1 MYLMTFDS
9 LFSIFPYI
17 VATCAAIIF
26 GFVAIRKTQQA
37 NLSMQTLNHEVEL
50 LEQQLDNVNYT
61 NDQLQKE
68 HDANKLKLESQNNQL
83 IKLMSRLRESDIRLH
98 AERQANEEKLALQ
111 VQSEQRLQQQ
121 FENLA
126 NKIFD
131 SKTDNFKELNKSSVE
146 LLLAPLKTQ
155 LEGFKQQV
163 QDVYSNEAKER
174 HSLQSEV
181 ARLQQVYQLMS
192 SETANLTKALKGD
205 NKQQGNWGEVILA
218 RILSESG
225 LREGHEYDVQV
236 SLNNEHGKRFQP
248 DVIVHLPQ
256 DKDVVVD
263 SKVSLTAYERY
274 FNADDEVTRKQAL
287 QEHVTSI
294 RGHIR
299 ELGRKDYHLLQ
310 GLKTLDYVL
319 MFVAVEPAF
328 IAALEADPSLMKY
341 ALDNNIMLVSPT
353 NLLVALRTIDNLWR
367 YERQNQNA
375 QLIAERAGRI
385 YEKLRL
391 FSHDMQDMGTA
402 LGKAQDSYD
411 SAMKRLSTG
420 KGNLI
425 KQAQQFVELGV
436 EVKKPLPVEL
446 IEKSNANLLE

>member
-1 MYLMTFDS
+1 MTFDS

-17 VATCAAIIF
+17 VVTCAAIIF

-402 LGKAQDSYD
+402 LDKAQDSYD

>member
-1 MYLMTFDS
+1 MSIDS
-9 LFSIFPYI
+9 LFPVLPYI
-17 VATCAAIIF
+17 AAACVATVGALI
-26 GFVAIRKTQQA
+26 AIRKSQQA
-37 NLSMQTLNHEVEL
+37 TLSVQTLNHEVEL
-50 LEQQLDNVNYT
+50 LEQQLDNVNYSHE
-61 NDQLQKE
+61 QLQQA
-68 HDANKLKLESQNNQL
+68 HDGNKLKLESQNNQL
-83 IKLMSRLRESDIRLH
+83 IKVMSRLRESDIRLQT
-98 AERQANEEKLALQ
+98 ERQASEEKLALQ
-111 VQSEQRLQQQ
+111 AQSEQRLQQQ

-146 LLLAPLKTQ
+146 LLLSPLKTQ
-155 LEGFKQQV
+155 LEGFKQQI

-274 FNADDEVTRKQAL
+274 FNAEDEITRKQAL
-287 QEHVTSI
+287 QEHVASV
-294 RGHIR
+294 RSHIR

-328 IAALEADPSLMKY
+328 LAALQADPSLMKF

-353 NLLVALRTIDNLWR
+353 NLLIALRTIDNLWR

-375 QLIAERAGRI
+375 QLIAERAGKI

-391 FSHDMQDMGTA
+391 FSHDMQDMGVA
-402 LGKAQDSYD
+402 LDKAQDSYD
-411 SAMKRLSTG
+411 SAMKRLATG

-436 EVKKPLPVEL
+436 EVKKPLPAEL
-446 IEKSNANLLE
+446 IEQSSVNLLE

>member
-1 MYLMTFDS
+1 MPPNIILPS
-9 LFSIFPYI
+9 LL
-17 VATCAAIIF
+17 VAGISALS
-26 GFVAIRKTQQA
+26 VAIFLYFVFSLQRKNKTIQ
-37 NLSMQTLNHEVEL
+37 NYNHEISL
-50 LEQQLDNVNYT
+50 LEQQIDNTNYSHAQIEKDLDS
-61 NDQLQKE
+61 
-68 HDANKLKLESQNNQL
+68 ANIKLETQNNQL
-83 IKLMSRLRESDIRLH
+83 MKLMARMRESDIRLQS
-98 AERQANEEKLALQ
+98 ERQSNAEKLELQ
-111 VQSEQRLQQQ
+111 AQSEARLQQQ

-131 SKTDNFKELNKSSVE
+131 TKTDNFRDLNKASLE
-146 LLLAPLKTQ
+146 LLLAPFKTQ
-155 LEGFKQQV
+155 LDGFKQQV

-174 HSLQSEV
+174 HSLQAEV

-192 SETANLTKALKGD
+192 NETANLTKALKGD
-205 NKQQGNWGEVILA
+205 NKQQGNWGEIILA

-236 SLNNEHGKRFQP
+236 SLNNEQGKRFQP
-248 DVIVHLPQ
+248 DVIVHLP
-256 DKDVVVD
+256 DNKDVVVD

-274 FNADDEVTRKQAL
+274 FNAEDEITRQQSLQA
-287 QEHVTSI
+287 HVTSL
-294 RGHIR
+294 RSHIK

-310 GLKTLDYVL
+310 GIKTLDYVL

-328 IAALEADPSLMKY
+328 LAAIEADPSLVKF

-375 QLIAERAGRI
+375 QLIAERASKV

-391 FSHDMQDMGTA
+391 FTNDMQDMGNA
-402 LGKAQDSYD
+402 LDKAQNSYD
-411 SAMKRLSTG
+411 SAMKRLTTG

-436 EVKKPLPVEL
+436 EVKKPLPAEL
-446 IEKSNANLLE
+446 TDKSD

>member
-1 MYLMTFDS
+1 MTLEMMLS
-9 LFSIFPYI
+9 PMPMLALLALA
-17 VATCAAIIF
+17 VCAALYFYIQLKKKHQ
-26 GFVAIRKTQQA
+26 VTQD
-37 NLSMQTLNHEVEL
+37 LNQEILL
-50 LEQQLDNVNYT
+50 LEQQLDHVSENHS
-61 NDQLQKE
+61 QLDVELGVAK
-68 HDANKLKLESQNNQL
+68 AKLESQNNQL
-83 IKLMSRLRESDIRLH
+83 MKLMARMRESDIRLQS
-98 AERQANEEKLALQ
+98 ERQSSAEKLALQ
-111 VQSEQRLQQQ
+111 AQAEERLQQQ

-131 SKTDNFKELNKSSVE
+131 NKTDSFRDLNKTSIE
-146 LLLAPLKTQ
+146 LLLTPLQTQ

-163 QDVYSNEAKER
+163 QEVYSNEAKER

-192 SETANLTKALKGD
+192 NETANLTKALKGD
-205 NKQQGNWGEVILA
+205 NKQQGNWGEIILA

-236 SLNNEHGKRFQP
+236 SLNNEQGKRYQP
-248 DVIVHLPQ
+248 DVIVHLPD
-256 DKDVVVD
+256 DKDIIVD

-274 FNADDEVTRKQAL
+274 FNAEDKLERDQAL

-294 RGHIR
+294 RSHIR

-310 GLKTLDYVL
+310 GVKTLDYVL

-328 IAALEADPSLMKY
+328 LAALEADPSLVKF

-375 QLIAERAGRI
+375 QLIAERASKI

-391 FSHDMQDMGTA
+391 FTDDMQDMGNA

-411 SAMKRLSTG
+411 SAMKRLASG

-436 EVKKPLPVEL
+436 EVKKPLPAKLTDKAGLDV
-446 IEKSNANLLE
+446 

>member
-1 MYLMTFDS
+1 MSIDS
-9 LFSIFPYI
+9 LFPVLPYI
-17 VATCAAIIF
+17 AAACVATVGALI
-26 GFVAIRKTQQA
+26 AIRKSQQA
-37 NLSMQTLNHEVEL
+37 TLSVQTLNHEVEL
-50 LEQQLDNVNYT
+50 LEQQLDNVNYSHE
-61 NDQLQKE
+61 QLQQA
-68 HDANKLKLESQNNQL
+68 HDGNKLKLESQNNQL
-83 IKLMSRLRESDIRLH
+83 IKVMSRLRESDIRLQI
-98 AERQANEEKLALQ
+98 ERQASDEKLALQ
-111 VQSEQRLQQQ
+111 AQSEQRLQQQ

-146 LLLAPLKTQ
+146 LLLSPLKTQ
-155 LEGFKQQV
+155 LEGFKQQI

-256 DKDVVVD
+256 DKDVIVD

-274 FNADDEVTRKQAL
+274 FNAEDEITRKQAL
-287 QEHVTSI
+287 QEHVASV
-294 RGHIR
+294 RSHIR

-328 IAALEADPSLMKY
+328 LAALQADPSLMKF

-353 NLLVALRTIDNLWR
+353 NLLIALRTIDNLWR

-375 QLIAERAGRI
+375 QLIAERAGKI

-391 FSHDMQDMGTA
+391 FSHDMQDMGVA
-402 LGKAQDSYD
+402 LDKAQDSYD
-411 SAMKRLSTG
+411 SAMKRLATG

-436 EVKKPLPVEL
+436 EVKKPLPAEL
-446 IEKSNANLLE
+446 IEKSSVNFLE

>member
-1 MYLMTFDS
+1 MSIDS
-9 LFSIFPYI
+9 LFPVLPYI
-17 VATCAAIIF
+17 AAACVATVCALI
-26 GFVAIRKTQQA
+26 AIRKSQQA
-37 NLSMQTLNHEVEL
+37 TLSVQTLNHEVEL
-50 LEQQLDNVNYT
+50 LEQQLDNVNYSHE
-61 NDQLQKE
+61 QLQQA
-68 HDANKLKLESQNNQL
+68 HDGNKLKLESQNNQL
-83 IKLMSRLRESDIRLH
+83 IKVMSRLRESDIRLQI
-98 AERQANEEKLALQ
+98 ERQASDEKLALQ
-111 VQSEQRLQQQ
+111 TQSEQRLQQQ

-146 LLLAPLKTQ
+146 LLLSPLKTQ
-155 LEGFKQQV
+155 LEGFKQQI

-274 FNADDEVTRKQAL
+274 FNAEDEVTRKQAL
-287 QEHVTSI
+287 QEHVTSV
-294 RGHIR
+294 RSHIR

-328 IAALEADPSLMKY
+328 LAALQADPSLMKF

-353 NLLVALRTIDNLWR
+353 NLLIALRTIDNLWR

-375 QLIAERAGRI
+375 QLIAERAGKI

-391 FSHDMQDMGTA
+391 FSHDMQDMGVA
-402 LGKAQDSYD
+402 LDKAQDSYD
-411 SAMKRLSTG
+411 SAMKRLATG

-436 EVKKPLPVEL
+436 EVKKPLPAEL
-446 IEKSNANLLE
+446 IEKSSVNLLE

>member
-1 MYLMTFDS
+1 MTLEMMLS
-9 LFSIFPYI
+9 PMPMLTLLALA
-17 VATCAAIIF
+17 VCAALYF
-26 GFVAIRKTQQA
+26 YFQLKKKHQVTQD
-37 NLSMQTLNHEVEL
+37 LNQEILL
-50 LEQQLDNVNYT
+50 LEQQLDHVSANHS
-61 NDQLQKE
+61 QLETELDSAKS
-68 HDANKLKLESQNNQL
+68 KLETQNNQL
-83 IKLMSRLRESDIRLH
+83 MKLMARMRESDIRLQS
-98 AERQANEEKLALQ
+98 ERQSSAEKLALQ
-111 VQSEQRLQQQ
+111 AQAEERLQQQ

-131 SKTDNFKELNKSSVE
+131 NKTDSFRDLNKTSIE
-146 LLLAPLKTQ
+146 LLLTPLQTQ

-163 QDVYSNEAKER
+163 QSVYSNEAKER
-174 HSLQSEV
+174 HSLQAEV

-205 NKQQGNWGEVILA
+205 NKQQGNWGEIILA

-236 SLNNEHGKRFQP
+236 SLNNEQGKRFQP
-248 DVIVHLPQ
+248 DVIVHLPD
-256 DKDVVVD
+256 DKDIIVD

-274 FNADDEVTRKQAL
+274 FNAEDKLERAQAL
-287 QEHVTSI
+287 QEHITSI
-294 RGHIR
+294 RSHIR

-310 GLKTLDYVL
+310 GVKTLDYVL

-328 IAALEADPSLMKY
+328 LAALEADPSLVKF
-341 ALDNNIMLVSPT
+341 ALDHNIMLVSPT

-375 QLIAERAGRI
+375 QLIAERASKI

-391 FSHDMQDMGTA
+391 FTDDMQDMGNA
-402 LGKAQDSYD
+402 LDKAQGSYD
-411 SAMKRLSTG
+411 SAMKRLASG

-436 EVKKPLPVEL
+436 EVKKPLPAKLTDKAGLDV
-446 IEKSNANLLE
+446 

>member
-1 MYLMTFDS
+1 MTFDS
-9 LFSIFPYI
+9 LLSIFPYI
-17 VATCAAIIF
+17 VVSCIAIIF
-26 GFVAIRKTQQA
+26 GLVAIRKTQQA

-50 LEQQLDNVNYT
+50 LEQQLDNVNYA

-83 IKLMSRLRESDIRLH
+83 IKLMSRLRESDIRLQ
-98 AERQANEEKLALQ
+98 AERQASEEKLALQ
-111 VQSEQRLQQQ
+111 AQSEQRLQQQ

-402 LGKAQDSYD
+402 LDKAQDSYD
-411 SAMKRLSTG
+411 SAMKRLSSG

-446 IEKSNANLLE
+446 IEKSSANLLE

>member
-1 MYLMTFDS
+1 MSITI
-9 LFSIFPYI
+9 LFPVLPYI
-17 VATCAAIIF
+17 IATC
-26 GFVAIRKTQQA
+26 VAIVCALMAMRKSLLAT
-37 NLSMQTLNHEVEL
+37 LSVQTLNHDVEL
-50 LEQQLDNVNYT
+50 LEQQLDNLNYAH
-61 NDQLQKE
+61 DQLQQE
-68 HDANKLKLESQNNQL
+68 HESNKLKLESQNNQL
-83 IKLMSRLRESDIRLH
+83 IKLMSRLRESDIRLQT
-98 AERQANEEKLALQ
+98 ERQASEEKLALQ
-111 VQSEQRLQQQ
+111 SQSEQRLQQQ

-146 LLLAPLKTQ
+146 LLLSPLKTQ

-181 ARLQQVYQLMS
+181 ARLQQVYLLMS

-263 SKVSLTAYERY
+263 SKVSLTAYERF
-274 FNADDEVTRKQAL
+274 FNADDDITRKQAL
-287 QEHVTSI
+287 QEHVSSV
-294 RGHIR
+294 RSHIR

-328 IAALEADPSLMKY
+328 LAALEADPSLMKF

-353 NLLVALRTIDNLWR
+353 NLLIALRTIDNLWR

-375 QLIAERAGRI
+375 QLIAERAGKI

-391 FSHDMQDMGTA
+391 FSHDMQDVGSA

-411 SAMKRLSTG
+411 SAMKRLSSG

-425 KQAQQFVELGV
+425 KQAQQFVDLGV
-436 EVKKPLPVEL
+436 EVKKPLPLEL
-446 IEKSNANLLE
+446 VEKSNAHHVE

>member
-1 MYLMTFDS
+1 MTLDS
-9 LFSIFPYI
+9 LFSILPYI
-17 VATCAAIIF
+17 VVTSVAIIF
-26 GFVAIRKTQQA
+26 GFIATRKSQQA
-37 NLSMQTLNHEVEL
+37 SLLMQTLNHEVEL
-50 LEQQLDNVNYT
+50 LEQQLDNINYS
-61 NDQLQKE
+61 NDQLQQE
-68 HDANKLKLESQNNQL
+68 HDTNKLKLESQNNQL
-83 IKLMSRLRESDIRLH
+83 IKLMSRLRESDIRLQT
-98 AERQANEEKLALQ
+98 ERQANEEKLLLQ
-111 VQSEQRLQQQ
+111 AQSEQRLQQQ

-163 QDVYSNEAKER
+163 QEVYSNEAKER

-248 DVIVHLPQ
+248 DVIVHLPL

-274 FNADDEVTRKQAL
+274 FNAEDEVTRKQAL
-287 QEHVTSI
+287 QEHVTSV
-294 RGHIR
+294 RSHIR

-328 IAALEADPSLMKY
+328 LAALQADPSLMKY

-375 QLIAERAGRI
+375 QLIAERASKI

-391 FSHDMQDMGTA
+391 FSNDMQDMGTA
-402 LGKAQDSYD
+402 LDKAQDSYD

-436 EVKKPLPVEL
+436 EVKKPLPIEL
-446 IEKSNANLLE
+446 IEKSSTHHLDG

>member
-1 MYLMTFDS
+1 MTIEY
-9 LFSIFPYI
+9 LFSALPYFSLALLGLI
-17 VATCAAIIF
+17 AIIV
-26 GFVAIRKTQQA
+26 GVRSNHHKTIKIQS
-37 NLSMQTLNHEVEL
+37 LMQEIVLI
-50 LEQQLDNVNYT
+50 EQQLDTSNYAHET
-61 NDQLQKE
+61 LQQ
-68 HDANKLKLESQNNQL
+68 DYAVAKLKIESQNNQL
-83 IKLMSRLRESDIRLH
+83 MKLMARMRESDIRLQS
-98 AERQANEEKLALQ
+98 ERQATNEKLALQ
-111 VQSEQRLQQQ
+111 AQSEQRLQQQ

-126 NKIFD
+126 NKIFENKSD
-131 SKTDNFKELNKSSVE
+131 SFRELNKSSVE
-146 LLLAPLKTQ
+146 LLLAPFKAQ
-155 LEGFKQQV
+155 LDGFKQQV

-236 SLNNEHGKRFQP
+236 SLQNDQGKRFQP

-274 FNADDEVTRKQAL
+274 FNAEDEVTRKQAL
-287 QEHVTSI
+287 QEHVNSI

-310 GLKTLDYVL
+310 GIKTLDYVL

-328 IAALEADPSLMKY
+328 LVALEADPGLVKY

-375 QLIAERAGRI
+375 QLIAERAGKI

-391 FSHDMQDMGTA
+391 FSCDMQEMGSA
-402 LGKAQDSYD
+402 LHKAQDSYD
-411 SAMKRLSTG
+411 SAMKRLATG

-436 EVKKPLPVEL
+436 EVKKLLPAEL
-446 IEKSNANLLE
+446 TDKTNELS

>member
-17 VATCAAIIF
+17 VVTCAAIIF

>member
-1 MYLMTFDS
+1 MTFDS

>member
-1 MYLMTFDS
+1 MSIDS
-9 LFSIFPYI
+9 LFPVLPYI
-17 VATCAAIIF
+17 AAACVATVGALI
-26 GFVAIRKTQQA
+26 AIRKSQQA
-37 NLSMQTLNHEVEL
+37 TLSVQTLNHEVEL
-50 LEQQLDNVNYT
+50 LEQQLDNVNYSHE
-61 NDQLQKE
+61 QLQQA
-68 HDANKLKLESQNNQL
+68 HDGNKLKLESQNNQL
-83 IKLMSRLRESDIRLH
+83 IKVMSRLRESDIRLQI
-98 AERQANEEKLALQ
+98 ERQASDEKLALQ
-111 VQSEQRLQQQ
+111 AQSEQRLQQQ

-146 LLLAPLKTQ
+146 LLLSPLKTQ
-155 LEGFKQQV
+155 LEGFKQQI

-274 FNADDEVTRKQAL
+274 FNAEDEITRKQAL
-287 QEHVTSI
+287 QEHVASV
-294 RGHIR
+294 RSHIR

-328 IAALEADPSLMKY
+328 LAALQADPSLMKF

-353 NLLVALRTIDNLWR
+353 NLLIALRTIDNLWR

-375 QLIAERAGRI
+375 QLIAERAGKI

-391 FSHDMQDMGTA
+391 FSHDMQDMGVA
-402 LGKAQDSYD
+402 LDKAQDSYD
-411 SAMKRLSTG
+411 SAMKRLATG

-436 EVKKPLPVEL
+436 EVKKPLPAEL
-446 IEKSNANLLE
+446 IEQSSVNLLE

>member
-1 MYLMTFDS
+1 MSIDS
-9 LFSIFPYI
+9 LFPVLPYI
-17 VATCAAIIF
+17 AATCVATVGALI
-26 GFVAIRKTQQA
+26 AIRKSQQA
-37 NLSMQTLNHEVEL
+37 TLSVQTLNHEVEL
-50 LEQQLDNVNYT
+50 LEQQLDNVNYSHE
-61 NDQLQKE
+61 QLQQA
-68 HDANKLKLESQNNQL
+68 HDGNKLKLESQNNQL
-83 IKLMSRLRESDIRLH
+83 IKVMSRLRESDIRLQT
-98 AERQANEEKLALQ
+98 ERQASEEKLALQ
-111 VQSEQRLQQQ
+111 AQSEQRLQQQ

-146 LLLAPLKTQ
+146 LLLSPLKTQ
-155 LEGFKQQV
+155 LEGFKQQI

-274 FNADDEVTRKQAL
+274 FNAEDEVTRKQAL
-287 QEHVTSI
+287 QEHVASV
-294 RGHIR
+294 RSHIR

-328 IAALEADPSLMKY
+328 LAALQADPSLMKF

-375 QLIAERAGRI
+375 QLIAERAGKI

-391 FSHDMQDMGTA
+391 FSHDMQDMGVA
-402 LGKAQDSYD
+402 LDKAQDSYD
-411 SAMKRLSTG
+411 SAMKRLATG

-436 EVKKPLPVEL
+436 EVKKPLPAEL
-446 IEKSNANLLE
+446 IEKSSVNLLE

>member
-1 MYLMTFDS
+1 MSIDA
-9 LFSIFPYI
+9 LFPVLPYI
-17 VATCAAIIF
+17 AAACVATVGALIAM
-26 GFVAIRKTQQA
+26 RKSQQA
-37 NLSMQTLNHEVEL
+37 TLSVQTLNHEIEL
-50 LEQQLDNVNYT
+50 LEQQLDNVNYSHE
-61 NDQLQKE
+61 QLQQA
-68 HDANKLKLESQNNQL
+68 HDGNKLKLESQNNQL
-83 IKLMSRLRESDIRLH
+83 IKVMSRLRESDIRLQI
-98 AERQANEEKLALQ
+98 ERQASDEKLALQ
-111 VQSEQRLQQQ
+111 AQSEQRLQQQ

-146 LLLAPLKTQ
+146 LLLSPLKTQ
-155 LEGFKQQV
+155 LEGFKQQI

-256 DKDVVVD
+256 DKDVIVD

-274 FNADDEVTRKQAL
+274 FNAEDEVTRKQAL
-287 QEHVTSI
+287 QEHVTSV
-294 RGHIR
+294 RSHIR

-319 MFVAVEPAF
+319 MFIAVEPAF
-328 IAALEADPSLMKY
+328 LAALQADPSLMKF

-353 NLLVALRTIDNLWR
+353 NLLIALRTIDNLWR

-375 QLIAERAGRI
+375 QLIAERAGKI

-391 FSHDMQDMGTA
+391 FSHDMQDMGVA
-402 LGKAQDSYD
+402 LDKAQDSYD
-411 SAMKRLSTG
+411 SAMKRLATG

-436 EVKKPLPVEL
+436 EVKKPLPAEL
-446 IEKSNANLLE
+446 IEKSSVNLLK

>member
-1 MYLMTFDS
+1 MLP
-9 LFSIFPYI
+9 LFPYI
-17 VATCAAIIF
+17 AVTCVALICALIAIHK
-26 GFVAIRKTQQA
+26 RQQA
-37 NLSMQTLNHEVEL
+37 ILSMQTLSHDVEL
-50 LEQQLDNVNYT
+50 LEQQLDNVNYSHS
-61 NDQLQKE
+61 QLQQE
-68 HDANKLKLESQNNQL
+68 HEGIKLKLESQNNQL
-83 IKLMSRLRESDIRLH
+83 IKLMSRLRESDIRLQT
-98 AERQANEEKLALQ
+98 ERQASEDKLAMQ
-111 VQSEQRLQQQ
+111 AQSEQRLQQQ

-131 SKTDNFKELNKSSVE
+131 SKTDNFQQLNKSSVE
-146 LLLAPLKTQ
+146 LLLSPLKTQ

-274 FNADDEVTRKQAL
+274 FNAEDEVTRKQAL
-287 QEHVTSI
+287 QEHVVSV
-294 RGHIR
+294 RSHIR

-319 MFVAVEPAF
+319 LFVAVEPAF
-328 IAALEADPSLMKY
+328 LAALEVDPSLMKF

-375 QLIAERAGRI
+375 QLIAERAGKI

-391 FSHDMQDMGTA
+391 FSDDMQDMGVA
-402 LGKAQDSYD
+402 LDKAQDSYD
-411 SAMKRLSTG
+411 SAMKRLATG

-436 EVKKPLPVEL
+436 EVKKPLPAEL
-446 IEKSNANLLE
+446 IEKSSVNLLE

>member
-1 MYLMTFDS
+1 M
-9 LFSIFPYI
+9 SIDTLLPVLPYI
-17 VATCAAIIF
+17 IATCIAIVCALI
-26 GFVAIRKTQQA
+26 AIRKSQQA
-37 NLSMQTLNHEVEL
+37 LLSMQTLSHEVEL
-50 LEQQLDNVNYT
+50 LEQQLDNVNYSH
-61 NDQLQKE
+61 NQLQQE
-68 HDANKLKLESQNNQL
+68 HDGNKLKLESQNNQL
-83 IKLMSRLRESDIRLH
+83 IKVMSRLRESDIRLQT
-98 AERQANEEKLALQ
+98 ERQASADKLALQ
-111 VQSEQRLQQQ
+111 AQSEQRLQQQ

-131 SKTDNFKELNKSSVE
+131 SKTDNFQQLNKSSVE
-146 LLLAPLKTQ
+146 LLLSPLKTQ

-263 SKVSLTAYERY
+263 SKVSLTAYERF
-274 FNADDEVTRKQAL
+274 FNADDDITRKQAL
-287 QEHVTSI
+287 QEHVSSV
-294 RGHIR
+294 RSHIR

-328 IAALEADPSLMKY
+328 LAALEADPSLMKF

-353 NLLVALRTIDNLWR
+353 NLLIALRTIDNLWR

-375 QLIAERAGRI
+375 QLIAERAGKI

-391 FSHDMQDMGTA
+391 FSHDMQDMGVA
-402 LGKAQDSYD
+402 LDKAQDSYD
-411 SAMKRLSTG
+411 SAMKRLATG

-436 EVKKPLPVEL
+436 EVKKPLPAEL
-446 IEKSNANLLE
+446 VEKSSVNLLE

>member
-1 MYLMTFDS
+1 MTFDS
-9 LFSIFPYI
+9 LFSIFQYI
-17 VATCAAIIF
+17 VVTCAAIIF

>member
-1 MYLMTFDS
+1 MSIDS
-9 LFSIFPYI
+9 LFPLLPYI
-17 VATCAAIIF
+17 TATVVAIICALI
-26 GFVAIRKTQQA
+26 AISKRQQA
-37 NLSMQTLNHEVEL
+37 LLSMQNLSHEVEL
-50 LEQQLDNVNYT
+50 LELQLDNVNYSH
-61 NDQLQKE
+61 NQLQQE
-68 HDANKLKLESQNNQL
+68 HDGTKLKLESQNNQL
-83 IKLMSRLRESDIRLH
+83 IKLMSRLRESDIRLQT
-98 AERQANEEKLALQ
+98 ERQASEDKLALQ
-111 VQSEQRLQQQ
+111 AQSELRLQQQ

-131 SKTDNFKELNKSSVE
+131 SKTDNFQQLNKSSVE
-146 LLLAPLKTQ
+146 LLLSPLKTQ

-163 QDVYSNEAKER
+163 QDVYSHEAKER
-174 HSLQSEV
+174 HSLQSEI
-181 ARLQQVYQLMS
+181 ARLQQVYLLMS

-225 LREGHEYDVQV
+225 LREGHEYEVQV

-274 FNADDEVTRKQAL
+274 FNAEDEVTRKQAL
-287 QEHVTSI
+287 QEHVVSV
-294 RGHIR
+294 RSHIR

-319 MFVAVEPAF
+319 LFIAVEPAF
-328 IAALEADPSLMKY
+328 LAALEADPSLMKF

-353 NLLVALRTIDNLWR
+353 NLLIALRTIDNLWR

-375 QLIAERAGRI
+375 QLIAERAGKI

-391 FSHDMQDMGTA
+391 FSHDMQDMGVA
-402 LGKAQDSYD
+402 LDKAQDSYD
-411 SAMKRLSTG
+411 SAIKRLATG

-436 EVKKPLPVEL
+436 EVKKPLPADL
-446 IEKSNANLLE
+446 IEKSSVNLLE

>member
-1 MYLMTFDS
+1 MSIDS
-9 LFSIFPYI
+9 LFPVFPYI
-17 VATCAAIIF
+17 TATCVAIICALI
-26 GFVAIRKTQQA
+26 AIRKSQQA
-37 NLSMQTLNHEVEL
+37 TLSVQTLNHEVEL
-50 LEQQLDNVNYT
+50 LEQQLDNVNYKHE
-61 NDQLQKE
+61 QLQQE

-83 IKLMSRLRESDIRLH
+83 IKVMSRLRESDIRLQT
-98 AERQANEEKLALQ
+98 ERQASEEKLALQ
-111 VQSEQRLQQQ
+111 AQSEQRLQQQ

-146 LLLAPLKTQ
+146 LLLSPLKTQ

-274 FNADDEVTRKQAL
+274 FNAEDEVTRKQAL
-287 QEHVTSI
+287 QEHVASV
-294 RGHIR
+294 RSHIR

-328 IAALEADPSLMKY
+328 LAALEADPSLMKF

-375 QLIAERAGRI
+375 QLIAERAGKI

-391 FSHDMQDMGTA
+391 FSNDMQDMGVA
-402 LGKAQDSYD
+402 LDKAQDSYD
-411 SAMKRLSTG
+411 SAMKRLATG

-446 IEKSNANLLE
+446 IEKSSANLLE

>member
-1 MYLMTFDS
+1 MTIEYLLSVLPYFCLALLGLT
-9 LFSIFPYI
+9 SI
-17 VATCAAIIF
+17 VM
-26 GFVAIRKTQQA
+26 GVRNNHQKTLKLQNFIQEIA
-37 NLSMQTLNHEVEL
+37 L
-50 LEQQLDNVNYT
+50 LKQEIALTEQQLDTSNYAHEM
-61 NDQLQKE
+61 LQQ
-68 HDANKLKLESQNNQL
+68 DYAVAKLKIESQNNQL
-83 IKLMSRLRESDIRLH
+83 MKLMARMRESDVRLQS
-98 AERQANEEKLALQ
+98 ERQAANEKLDLQ
-111 VQSEQRLQQQ
+111 AQSEQRLQQQ

-126 NKIFD
+126 NKIFENKSD
-131 SKTDNFKELNKSSVE
+131 SFRELNKSSVE
-146 LLLAPLKTQ
+146 LLLAPFKAQ
-155 LEGFKQQV
+155 LDGFKQQV

-225 LREGHEYDVQV
+225 LREGHEYDIQV
-236 SLNNEHGKRFQP
+236 SLQNDQGKRFQP

-256 DKDVVVD
+256 DKDIVVD

-274 FNADDEVTRKQAL
+274 FNVEDEVMRKQAL
-287 QEHVTSI
+287 QEHVNSI

-310 GLKTLDYVL
+310 GIKTLDYVL

-328 IAALEADPSLMKY
+328 LVALEADPGLVKY

-375 QLIAERAGRI
+375 QLIAERASKI

-391 FSHDMQDMGTA
+391 FSCDMQEMGSA
-402 LGKAQDSYD
+402 LNKAQDSYD
-411 SAMKRLSTG
+411 SAMKRLATG

-436 EVKKPLPVEL
+436 EVKKPLPAEL
-446 IEKSNANLLE
+446 TDKAN

>member
-1 MYLMTFDS
+1 MSIDS
-9 LFSIFPYI
+9 LFPVLPYI
-17 VATCAAIIF
+17 AAACVATVGALI
-26 GFVAIRKTQQA
+26 AIRKSQQA
-37 NLSMQTLNHEVEL
+37 TLSVQTLNHEVEL
-50 LEQQLDNVNYT
+50 LEQQLDNVNYSHE
-61 NDQLQKE
+61 QLQQA
-68 HDANKLKLESQNNQL
+68 HDGNKLKLESQNNQL
-83 IKLMSRLRESDIRLH
+83 IKVMSRLRESDIRLQI
-98 AERQANEEKLALQ
+98 ERQASEEKLALQ
-111 VQSEQRLQQQ
+111 AQSEQRLQQQ

-146 LLLAPLKTQ
+146 LLLSPLKTQ
-155 LEGFKQQV
+155 LEGFKQQI

-236 SLNNEHGKRFQP
+236 SLNNEHGRRFQP

-274 FNADDEVTRKQAL
+274 FNAEDEVTRKQAL
-287 QEHVTSI
+287 QEHVTSV
-294 RGHIR
+294 RSHIR

-328 IAALEADPSLMKY
+328 LAALQADPSLMKF

-353 NLLVALRTIDNLWR
+353 NLLIALRTIDNLWR

-375 QLIAERAGRI
+375 QLIAERASKI

-391 FSHDMQDMGTA
+391 FSHDMQDMGVA
-402 LGKAQDSYD
+402 LDKAQDSYD
-411 SAMKRLSTG
+411 SAMKRLATG

-436 EVKKPLPVEL
+436 EVKKPLPAEL
-446 IEKSNANLLE
+446 IEKSSVNLLE

>member
-1 MYLMTFDS
+1 MTLDS
-9 LFSIFPYI
+9 LFSILPYI
-17 VATCAAIIF
+17 VVTSVAIIF
-26 GFVAIRKTQQA
+26 GFIATRKSQQA
-37 NLSMQTLNHEVEL
+37 SLLMQTLNHEVEL
-50 LEQQLDNVNYT
+50 LEQQLDNINYS
-61 NDQLQKE
+61 NDQLQQE
-68 HDANKLKLESQNNQL
+68 HYTNKLKLESQNNQL
-83 IKLMSRLRESDIRLH
+83 IKLMSRLRESDIRLQT
-98 AERQANEEKLALQ
+98 ERQANEEKLLLQ
-111 VQSEQRLQQQ
+111 AQSEQRLQQQ

-163 QDVYSNEAKER
+163 QEVYSNEAKER

-248 DVIVHLPQ
+248 DVVVHLPL

-263 SKVSLTAYERY
+263 SKVSLMAYERY
-274 FNADDEVTRKQAL
+274 FNAEDEVTRKQAL
-287 QEHVTSI
+287 QEHVTSV
-294 RGHIR
+294 RSHIR

-328 IAALEADPSLMKY
+328 LAALQADPSLMKY

-375 QLIAERAGRI
+375 QLIAERASKI

-391 FSHDMQDMGTA
+391 FSNDMQDMGTA
-402 LGKAQDSYD
+402 LDKAQDSYD

-436 EVKKPLPVEL
+436 EVKKPLPIEL
-446 IEKSNANLLE
+446 IEKSSTHHLDG

>member
-1 MYLMTFDS
+1 MSIDF
-9 LFSIFPYI
+9 LFPVLPYI
-17 VATCAAIIF
+17 AAACVATVGALI
-26 GFVAIRKTQQA
+26 AIRKSQQA
-37 NLSMQTLNHEVEL
+37 TLSVQTLNHEVEL
-50 LEQQLDNVNYT
+50 LEQQLDNVNYSHE
-61 NDQLQKE
+61 QLQQA
-68 HDANKLKLESQNNQL
+68 HDGNKLKLESQNNQL
-83 IKLMSRLRESDIRLH
+83 IKVMSRLRESDIRLQI
-98 AERQANEEKLALQ
+98 ERQASDEKLALQ
-111 VQSEQRLQQQ
+111 AQSEQRLQQQ

-146 LLLAPLKTQ
+146 LLLSPLKTQ
-155 LEGFKQQV
+155 LEGFKQQI

-274 FNADDEVTRKQAL
+274 FNAEDEVTRKQAL
-287 QEHVTSI
+287 QEHVTSV
-294 RGHIR
+294 RSHIR

-328 IAALEADPSLMKY
+328 LAALQADPSLMKF

-353 NLLVALRTIDNLWR
+353 NLLIALRTIDNLWR

-375 QLIAERAGRI
+375 QLIAERAGKI

-391 FSHDMQDMGTA
+391 FSHDMQDMGVA
-402 LGKAQDSYD
+402 LDKAQDSYD
-411 SAMKRLSTG
+411 SAMKRLATG

-436 EVKKPLPVEL
+436 EVKKPLPAEL
-446 IEKSNANLLE
+446 IEKSSVNLLE

>member
-1 MYLMTFDS
+1 M
-9 LFSIFPYI
+9 SIDPLLPLFPYI
-17 VATCAAIIF
+17 AATCVAIICALI
-26 GFVAIRKTQQA
+26 AIHKRQQA
-37 NLSMQTLNHEVEL
+37 ILSMQTLSHDVEL
-50 LEQQLDNVNYT
+50 LEQQLDNVNYSHS
-61 NDQLQKE
+61 QLQQE
-68 HDANKLKLESQNNQL
+68 HEGIKLKLESQNNQL
-83 IKLMSRLRESDIRLH
+83 IKLMSRLRESDIRLQT
-98 AERQANEEKLALQ
+98 ERQASEDKLAMQ
-111 VQSEQRLQQQ
+111 AQSEQRLQQQ

-131 SKTDNFKELNKSSVE
+131 SKTDNFQQLNKSSVE
-146 LLLAPLKTQ
+146 LLLSPLKTQ

-274 FNADDEVTRKQAL
+274 FNAEDEVTRKQAL
-287 QEHVTSI
+287 QEHVVSV
-294 RGHIR
+294 RSHIR

-319 MFVAVEPAF
+319 LFVAVEPAF
-328 IAALEADPSLMKY
+328 LAALEADPSLMKF

-375 QLIAERAGRI
+375 QLIAERAGKI

-391 FSHDMQDMGTA
+391 FSNDMQDMGVA
-402 LGKAQDSYD
+402 LDKAQDSYD
-411 SAMKRLSTG
+411 SAMKRLATG

-436 EVKKPLPVEL
+436 EVKKPLPADL
-446 IEKSNANLLE
+446 IEKSSVNLLE

>member
-1 MYLMTFDS
+1 MIFTMTIEQLLPVLPYLMLTLLALLAALLLAKKNYHHS
-9 LFSIFPYI
+9 L
-17 VATCAAIIF
+17 A
-26 GFVAIRKTQQA
+26 QQA
-37 NLSMQTLNHEVEL
+37 LTQEL
-50 LEQQLDNVNYT
+50 AIMEQQLDSCHYDNQ
-61 NDQLQKE
+61 QLQHKY
-68 HDANKLKLESQNNQL
+68 DALTLKAESQNNQL
-83 IKLMSRLRESDIRLH
+83 ITVMARMRESDIRLQS
-98 AERQANEEKLALQ
+98 ERQASEEKLAMQAL
-111 VQSEQRLQQQ
+111 SEQRLQQQ

-126 NKIFD
+126 NKVFD
-131 SKTDNFKELNKSSVE
+131 NKADNFRELNKSSVE
-146 LLLAPLKTQ
+146 LLLAPLKSQ
-155 LEGFKQQV
+155 LDGFKQQV
-163 QDVYSNEAKER
+163 QAVYSNEAKER

-236 SLNNEHGKRFQP
+236 SLQNEQGKRFQP

-274 FNADDEVTRKQAL
+274 FNADDELQRKQAL
-287 QEHVTSI
+287 QEHINSL

-299 ELGRKDYHLLQ
+299 ELGRKDYHLLE
-310 GLKTLDYVL
+310 GIKTLDYVL
-319 MFVAVEPAF
+319 LFVAVEPAF
-328 IAALEADPSLMKY
+328 LVALEADPGLVKY

-375 QLIAERAGRI
+375 QLIAARAGKI

-391 FSHDMQDMGTA
+391 FSEDMQDMGNA
-402 LGKAQDSYD
+402 LDKAQDSYE
-411 SAMKRLSTG
+411 SAMKRLTSG

-436 EVKKPLPVEL
+436 EVKKPLPLE
-446 IEKSNANLLE
+446 LLEQSDD

>member
-1 MYLMTFDS
+1 MSIDS
-9 LFSIFPYI
+9 LFPVLPYI
-17 VATCAAIIF
+17 AAACVATVGALI
-26 GFVAIRKTQQA
+26 AIRKSQQA
-37 NLSMQTLNHEVEL
+37 TLSVQTLNHEVEL
-50 LEQQLDNVNYT
+50 LEQQLDNVNYSHE
-61 NDQLQKE
+61 QLQQA
-68 HDANKLKLESQNNQL
+68 HDGNKLKLESQNNQL
-83 IKLMSRLRESDIRLH
+83 IKVMSRLRESDIRLQI
-98 AERQANEEKLALQ
+98 ERQASEEKLALQ
-111 VQSEQRLQQQ
+111 AQSEQRLQQQ

-146 LLLAPLKTQ
+146 LLLSPLKTQ
-155 LEGFKQQV
+155 LEGFKQQI

-236 SLNNEHGKRFQP
+236 SLNNEHGRRFQP

-274 FNADDEVTRKQAL
+274 FNAEDEVTRKQAL
-287 QEHVTSI
+287 QEHVTSV
-294 RGHIR
+294 RSHIR

-328 IAALEADPSLMKY
+328 LAALQADPSLMKF

-353 NLLVALRTIDNLWR
+353 NLLIALRTIDNLWR

-375 QLIAERAGRI
+375 QLIAERAGKI

-391 FSHDMQDMGTA
+391 FSHDMQDMGVA
-402 LGKAQDSYD
+402 LDKAQDSYD
-411 SAMKRLSTG
+411 SAMKRLATG

-436 EVKKPLPVEL
+436 EVKKPLPAEL
-446 IEKSNANLLE
+446 IEKSSVNLLE

>member
-1 MYLMTFDS
+1 MSIDS
-9 LFSIFPYI
+9 LFPVLPYI
-17 VATCAAIIF
+17 AAACVATVGALI
-26 GFVAIRKTQQA
+26 AIRKSQQA
-37 NLSMQTLNHEVEL
+37 TLSVQTLNHEVEL
-50 LEQQLDNVNYT
+50 LEQQLDNVNYSHE
-61 NDQLQKE
+61 QLQQA
-68 HDANKLKLESQNNQL
+68 HDGNKLKLESQNNQL
-83 IKLMSRLRESDIRLH
+83 IKVMSRLRESDIRLQT
-98 AERQANEEKLALQ
+98 ERQASEEKLALQ
-111 VQSEQRLQQQ
+111 AQSEQRLQQQ

-146 LLLAPLKTQ
+146 LLLSPLKTQ
-155 LEGFKQQV
+155 LEGFKQQI

-225 LREGHEYDVQV
+225 VREGHEYDVQV

-274 FNADDEVTRKQAL
+274 FNAEDEITRKQAL
-287 QEHVTSI
+287 QEHVASV
-294 RGHIR
+294 RSHIR

-328 IAALEADPSLMKY
+328 LAALQADPSLMKF

-353 NLLVALRTIDNLWR
+353 NLLIALRTIDNLWR

-375 QLIAERAGRI
+375 QLIAERAGKI

-391 FSHDMQDMGTA
+391 FSHDMQDMGVA
-402 LGKAQDSYD
+402 LDKAQDSYD
-411 SAMKRLSTG
+411 SAMKRLATG

-436 EVKKPLPVEL
+436 EVKKPLPAEL
-446 IEKSNANLLE
+446 IEQSSVNLLE

>member
-1 MYLMTFDS
+1 MSIDS
-9 LFSIFPYI
+9 LFPVLPYI
-17 VATCAAIIF
+17 AAACVATVGALI
-26 GFVAIRKTQQA
+26 AIRKSQQA
-37 NLSMQTLNHEVEL
+37 TLSVQTLNHEVEL
-50 LEQQLDNVNYT
+50 LEQQLDNVNYSHE
-61 NDQLQKE
+61 QLQQA
-68 HDANKLKLESQNNQL
+68 HDGNKLKLESQNNQL
-83 IKLMSRLRESDIRLH
+83 IKVMSRLRESDIRLQI
-98 AERQANEEKLALQ
+98 ERQASDEKLELQ
-111 VQSEQRLQQQ
+111 AQSEQRLQQQ

-146 LLLAPLKTQ
+146 LLLSPLKTQ
-155 LEGFKQQV
+155 LEGFKQQI

-256 DKDVVVD
+256 DKDVIVD

-274 FNADDEVTRKQAL
+274 FNAEDEITRKQAL
-287 QEHVTSI
+287 QEHVASV
-294 RGHIR
+294 RSHIR

-328 IAALEADPSLMKY
+328 LAALQADPSLMKF

-353 NLLVALRTIDNLWR
+353 NLLIALRTIDNLWR

-375 QLIAERAGRI
+375 QLIAERAGKI

-391 FSHDMQDMGTA
+391 FSHDMQDMGVA
-402 LGKAQDSYD
+402 LDKAQDSYD
-411 SAMKRLSTG
+411 SAMKRLATG

-436 EVKKPLPVEL
+436 EVKKPLPAEL
-446 IEKSNANLLE
+446 IEQSSVNLLE

>member
-1 MYLMTFDS
+1 MSIDS
-9 LFSIFPYI
+9 LFPVFPYI
-17 VATCAAIIF
+17 TAACVATICALI
-26 GFVAIRKTQQA
+26 AIRKSQQA
-37 NLSMQTLNHEVEL
+37 ALAVQTLNHEVEL
-50 LEQQLDNVNYT
+50 LEQQLDNVNYSHE
-61 NDQLQKE
+61 QLQQE

-83 IKLMSRLRESDIRLH
+83 IKVMSRLRESDIRLQT
-98 AERQANEEKLALQ
+98 ERQASEEKLALQ
-111 VQSEQRLQQQ
+111 AQSEQRLQQQ

-146 LLLAPLKTQ
+146 LLLSPLKTQ

-274 FNADDEVTRKQAL
+274 FNAEDEVTRKQAL
-287 QEHVTSI
+287 QEHVASV
-294 RGHIR
+294 RSHIR

-319 MFVAVEPAF
+319 LFVAVEPAF
-328 IAALEADPSLMKY
+328 LAALEADPSLMKF

-375 QLIAERAGRI
+375 QLIAERAGKI

-391 FSHDMQDMGTA
+391 FSNDMQDMGVA
-402 LGKAQDSYD
+402 LDKAQDSYD
-411 SAMKRLSTG
+411 SAMKRLATG

-446 IEKSNANLLE
+446 IEKSSVNLLE

>member
-1 MYLMTFDS
+1 MTFDS

-17 VATCAAIIF
+17 VVTCAAIIF

>member
-1 MYLMTFDS
+1 MTFDS
-9 LFSIFPYI
+9 LFSVFPYI
-17 VATCAAIIF
+17 VVTCIAIIF
-26 GFVAIRKTQQA
+26 GCVAIRKTQQA

-61 NDQLQKE
+61 HDQLQQT

-83 IKLMSRLRESDIRLH
+83 IKLMSRLRESDIRLQ
-98 AERQANEEKLALQ
+98 AERQANEEKLVLQ
-111 VQSEQRLQQQ
+111 AQSEQRLQQQ

-163 QDVYSNEAKER
+163 QEVYSNEAKER

-248 DVIVHLPQ
+248 DVIVHLPL

-274 FNADDEVTRKQAL
+274 FNAEDEVTRKQAL
-287 QEHVTSI
+287 QEHVTSV
-294 RGHIR
+294 RSHIR

-328 IAALEADPSLMKY
+328 LAALQADPSLMKY

-375 QLIAERAGRI
+375 QLIAERASKI

-391 FSHDMQDMGTA
+391 FSNDMQDMGTA
-402 LGKAQDSYD
+402 LDKAQDSYD

-436 EVKKPLPVEL
+436 EVKKPLPIEL
-446 IEKSNANLLE
+446 IEKSSTHHLDG

>member
-1 MYLMTFDS
+1 MSIDS
-9 LFSIFPYI
+9 LFPVLPYI
-17 VATCAAIIF
+17 AAACVATVGALI
-26 GFVAIRKTQQA
+26 AIRKSQQA
-37 NLSMQTLNHEVEL
+37 TLSVQTLNHEVEL
-50 LEQQLDNVNYT
+50 LEQQLDNVNYSHE
-61 NDQLQKE
+61 QLQQA
-68 HDANKLKLESQNNQL
+68 HDGNKLKLESQNNQL
-83 IKLMSRLRESDIRLH
+83 IKVMSRLRESDIRLQT
-98 AERQANEEKLALQ
+98 ERQASEEKLALQ
-111 VQSEQRLQQQ
+111 AQSEQRLQQQ

-146 LLLAPLKTQ
+146 LLLSPLKTQ
-155 LEGFKQQV
+155 LEGFKQQI

-192 SETANLTKALKGD
+192 SETANLTKALKAD
-205 NKQQGNWGEVILA
+205 NKHQGNWGEIILA

-225 LREGHEYDVQV
+225 LREGPEYDVQV
-236 SLNNEHGKRFQP
+236 SLNNEHGRRFQP

-256 DKDVVVD
+256 DKDVIVD

-274 FNADDEVTRKQAL
+274 FNAEDEITRKQAL
-287 QEHVTSI
+287 QEHVASV
-294 RGHIR
+294 RSHIR

-328 IAALEADPSLMKY
+328 LAALQADPSLMKF

-353 NLLVALRTIDNLWR
+353 NLLIALRTIDNLWR

-375 QLIAERAGRI
+375 QLIAERSCKI

-391 FSHDMQDMGTA
+391 FSHDMQDMGVA
-402 LGKAQDSYD
+402 LDKAQDSYD
-411 SAMKRLSTG
+411 SAMKRLATG

-436 EVKKPLPVEL
+436 EVKKPLPAEL
-446 IEKSNANLLE
+446 IEKSSVNLLE

>member
-1 MYLMTFDS
+1 MTLEMMLS
-9 LFSIFPYI
+9 PTPMLALLALA
-17 VATCAAIIF
+17 VCAALYF
-26 GFVAIRKTQQA
+26 FVQSKKKH
-37 NLSMQTLNHEVEL
+37 QTNQDLNQEVLL
-50 LEQQLDNVNYT
+50 LEQQLDHVSANHS
-61 NDQLQKE
+61 QLETELDSAKT
-68 HDANKLKLESQNNQL
+68 KLETQNNQL
-83 IKLMSRLRESDIRLH
+83 MKLMARMRESDIRLQS
-98 AERQANEEKLALQ
+98 ERQSSAEKLALQ
-111 VQSEQRLQQQ
+111 AQAEARLQQQ

-131 SKTDNFKELNKSSVE
+131 NKTDSFRDLNKTSIE
-146 LLLAPLKTQ
+146 LLLTPLQTQ

-192 SETANLTKALKGD
+192 NETANLTKALKGD
-205 NKQQGNWGEVILA
+205 NKQQGNWGEIILA

-236 SLNNEHGKRFQP
+236 SLNNEQGKRYQP
-248 DVIVHLPQ
+248 DVIVHLPD
-256 DKDVVVD
+256 DKDIIVD

-274 FNADDEVTRKQAL
+274 FNAEDKLERAQAL

-294 RGHIR
+294 RSHIR

-310 GLKTLDYVL
+310 GVKTLDYVL

-328 IAALEADPSLMKY
+328 LAALEADPSLVKF
-341 ALDNNIMLVSPT
+341 ALDHNIMLVSPT

-375 QLIAERAGRI
+375 QLIAERASKI

-391 FSHDMQDMGTA
+391 FTDDMQDMGNA
-402 LGKAQDSYD
+402 LDKAQGSYD
-411 SAMKRLSTG
+411 SAMKRLTSG

-436 EVKKPLPVEL
+436 EVKKPLSADL
-446 IEKSNANLLE
+446 THKSDLD